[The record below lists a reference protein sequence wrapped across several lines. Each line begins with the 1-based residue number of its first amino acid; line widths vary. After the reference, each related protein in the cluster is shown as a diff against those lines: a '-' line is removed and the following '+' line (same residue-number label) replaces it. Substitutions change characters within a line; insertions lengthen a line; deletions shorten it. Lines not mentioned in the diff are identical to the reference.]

1 MHLRFLVYFA
11 LDRQARAITSVFP
24 KVTLKPYCD
33 GTSCRAYLI
42 WRGSTTFQE
51 NRTLYMHSATSR
63 PLPREIERK
72 GDRNIRD
79 VDWKTNF

>member
-1 MHLRFLVYFA
+1 MHLGFLVYFA

-24 KVTLKPYCD
+24 KGSLKPYCD
-33 GTSCRAYLI
+33 GTSRQTYLI

-51 NRTLYMHSATSR
+51 NRTLYMHSGTSR
-63 PLPREIERK
+63 PLPREVERK
-72 GDRNIRD
+72 GGRNIRD